1 MNFLKEKLMNSDL
14 GILLSLGTVLGYG
27 MYFNHQEGFNYYYGL
42 PSGYVSLNI
51 SNLALCFIV
60 VYTFLGLIILTSG
73 GISKAIEEFESPIFN
88 KKNINR
94 FLMGLA
100 TSVAGSLW
108 TYKEMRFFNSIN
120 ETGIVIEL
128 IATTCLIYIVW
139 NLFKNLSM
147 ILALALVATLSLWL
161 AYGIGLLQ
169 AINQD
174 SYLVLKQGKQ
184 DYVII
189 NTYDDKFIISP
200 FDPKKRNIES
210 KFQFIEMKSE
220 KDNKLELSLMHTG
233 SLKSEKYIAESG
245 HSKWWEAWAVWR

>member
-1 MNFLKEKLMNSDL
+1 MNFLKEKLVNSDL
-14 GILLSLGTVLGYG
+14 GILISLGTVLGYG
-27 MYFNHQEGFNYYYGL
+27 MYFSHQEGFNYYYGL

-60 VYTFLGLIILTSG
+60 IYTFLGVIILASG

-100 TSVAGSLW
+100 TSITFSLW
-108 TYKEMRFFNSIN
+108 TYREMRFFDSIN
-120 ETGIVIEL
+120 ETGIVIDL
-128 IATTCLIYIVW
+128 IVATCLIYLLW
-139 NLFKNLSM
+139 NFFKNLSI
-147 ILALALVATLSLWL
+147 ILALAVVAALSLL
-161 AYGIGLLQ
+161 MAGEIGMLQ

-184 DYVII
+184 DYVVI

-233 SLKSEKYIAESG
+233 SLKSEKYIARSG